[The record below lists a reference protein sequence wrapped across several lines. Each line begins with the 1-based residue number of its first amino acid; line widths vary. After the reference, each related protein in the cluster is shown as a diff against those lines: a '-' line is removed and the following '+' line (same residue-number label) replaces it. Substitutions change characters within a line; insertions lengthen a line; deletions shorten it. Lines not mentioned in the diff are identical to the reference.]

1 MQNNN
6 LPIGIFDSGVGG
18 VSVLKEL
25 VSLMPGENY
34 IYLGDSKNAPY
45 GTKSREEILEN
56 SLACAQFLTDRGVK
70 ALMVACNTATSV
82 CISELRKIYPNM
94 PVVGVEPAI
103 KPALEDKNNSVIVVM
118 ATPLTLKEA
127 KFKNLLEKYRT
138 DDAQIIPL
146 PCPGL
151 MEIVEKG
158 LSDRKEAYTYLED
171 LFSSVRKPQGVVL
184 GCTHY
189 PFVKKAIKKVLGDVS
204 IYDGGVGAAKQL
216 KRLLTEQ
223 DLISDRTEGGEVEFV
238 NTLNSAR
245 QNELASMLLKSDN
258 S

>member
-56 SLACAQFLTDRGVK
+56 SLACTQFLADRGIK

-103 KPALEDKNNSVIVVM
+103 KPALEDKNNSAAHCSISSDGS
-118 ATPLTLKEA
+118 A
-127 KFKNLLEKYRT
+127 KR
-138 DDAQIIPL
+138 
-146 PCPGL
+146 
-151 MEIVEKG
+151 
-158 LSDRKEAYTYLED
+158 R
-171 LFSSVRKPQGVVL
+171 
-184 GCTHY
+184 
-189 PFVKKAIKKVLGDVS
+189 
-204 IYDGGVGAAKQL
+204 
-216 KRLLTEQ
+216 
-223 DLISDRTEGGEVEFV
+223 
-238 NTLNSAR
+238 
-245 QNELASMLLKSDN
+245 
-258 S
+258 